1 MYDLEDLLNNYAE
14 YNEIPISQ
22 AFTMYDDGRISKKDL
37 LEAYLFMEGIYGY
50 TDTLWSIFETLR

>member
-1 MYDLEDLLNNYAE
+1 MYKLNDLIDLYAQ
-14 YNEIPISQ
+14 YHEIGYKT
-22 AFTMYDDGRISKKDL
+22 AKDMYKYGRISNKDL